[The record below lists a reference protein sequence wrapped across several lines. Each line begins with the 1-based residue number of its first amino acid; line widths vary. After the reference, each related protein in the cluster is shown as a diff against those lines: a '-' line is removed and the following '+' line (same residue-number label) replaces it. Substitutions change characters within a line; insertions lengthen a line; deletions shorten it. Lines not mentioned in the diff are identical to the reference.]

1 MCGEEHERKNG
12 VAKQKIPDERAAGR
26 ESRLG
31 RPPLPRDR
39 ARSERVVSFVTPV
52 ELDTLREL
60 ADSRGTSVSALIHR
74 ILSSSLAEEK

>member
-31 RPPLPRDR
+31 RPPLPRDL
-39 ARSERVVSFVTPV
+39 ARSERVVSFVTPA
-52 ELDTLREL
+52 ELDALREH
-60 ADSRGTSVSALIHR
+60 ADASGMSVSAVVHQ
-74 ILSSSLAEEK
+74 ILGSSLAEKK

>member
-1 MCGEEHERKNG
+1 M
-12 VAKQKIPDERAAGR
+12 AKQKTTDERAAGR

-60 ADSRGTSVSALIHR
+60 ADSRETSVSALIR
-74 ILSSSLAEEK
+74 EWPLTEDVEIPNPFAAPPE